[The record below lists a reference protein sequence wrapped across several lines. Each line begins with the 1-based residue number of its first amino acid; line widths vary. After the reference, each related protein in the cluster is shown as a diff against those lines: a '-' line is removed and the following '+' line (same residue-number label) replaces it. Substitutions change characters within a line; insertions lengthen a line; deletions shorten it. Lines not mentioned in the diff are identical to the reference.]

1 MRTVLILNP
10 TSGESALATNHSE
23 SGTNEELILAS
34 LLPYNIK
41 PTVLYTT
48 VEDPGTAMAQQA
60 ALDGAE
66 IVIVAGGDGT
76 LHAVANGVINTNSAL
91 GILPMGTMNNI
102 ARSLKIPEDIKQAC
116 AIIATGETSWID
128 VGKIN
133 GTVFLEVAGVG
144 LEAALF
150 PAAEELK
157 SKGILSTLQ
166 GIVHGLR
173 TLLAFSS
180 TNFTI
185 TFDGKKRRHV
195 HAIQISI
202 CNSPYYGAR
211 LQFAPTAVMDD
222 GLLNLLIYRKFSKFD
237 YLRHALSISKGQRDL
252 ALRISRRKIKTL
264 QIEAEHP
271 VEIHADGVPQGY
283 TPATIIIQP
292 GALKVRVPK
301 KTTQGPNIISPERKK
316 RVSYPRTAQSK
327 QRQEK
332 GPVNV

>member
-10 TSGESALATNHSE
+10 TSGESALATNHSD
-23 SGTNEELILAS
+23 SGTNEEQILAA
-34 LLPYNIK
+34 LLAYNIK

-66 IVIVAGGDGT
+66 IVIAAGGDGT
-76 LHAVANGVINTNSAL
+76 LHAVANGVLHTNSAL

-116 AIIATGETSWID
+116 EIIATGETSQID
-128 VGKIN
+128 VGKVNDTI
-133 GTVFLEVAGVG
+133 FLEVAGIG

-166 GIVHGLR
+166 GVMHGLR
-173 TLLAFSS
+173 TLVAFTA

-185 TFDGKKRRHV
+185 TFDGKKRRHM
-195 HAIQISI
+195 HAIQISV
-202 CNSPYYGAR
+202 CNSPFYGAH
-211 LQFAPTAVMDD
+211 LQFAPSAVMDD

-237 YLRHALSISKGQRDL
+237 YFRHALSISRGRRDL
-252 ALRISRRKIKTL
+252 APRVSRRKIKTL
-264 QIEAEHP
+264 HIEADQP

-283 TPATIIIQP
+283 TPATITVQP
-292 GALKVRVPK
+292 GVLKVRVPK
-301 KTTQGPNIISPERKK
+301 KTAQGPAITSPERKK
-316 RVSYPRTAQSK
+316 RMLYRKATDNE